1 MELSVLNIQ
10 GKDSGKKVVLSD
22 EIFGIEPNE
31 HVVWLDVK
39 QFLANQ
45 RQGTHKAKERAEVAR
60 STRKLKRQKGTG
72 GARAGSMKSPLF
84 KGGGRIFGPVPRD
97 YSFKLNKKVKTLAR
111 QSAFA
116 AKAQAGEVS
125 VLENFS
131 METPKTKG
139 FLAILNALSLTDTK
153 TLVILPEDNQ
163 NIYLSGRNLPKTKVI
178 SAAQVNTYDL
188 VNATRLVI
196 LEDAV
201 AKIESSFSK

>member
-97 YSFKLNKKVKTLAR
+97 YSFKLNKKLR
-111 QSAFA
+111 LWH
-116 AKAQAGEVS
+116 VS
-125 VLENFS
+125 LHLLQKHKQVR
-131 METPKTKG
+131 
-139 FLAILNALSLTDTK
+139 FL
-153 TLVILPEDNQ
+153 
-163 NIYLSGRNLPKTKVI
+163 Y
-178 SAAQVNTYDL
+178 
-188 VNATRLVI
+188 
-196 LEDAV
+196 
-201 AKIESSFSK
+201 

>member
-1 MELSVLNIQ
+1 MKLKIYDSKGAATAKSVTLA
-10 GKDSGKKVVLSD
+10 D
-22 EIFGIEPNE
+22 EVFGIEPNN
-31 HVVWLDVK
+31 HAIYLDVK
-39 QFLANQ
+39 QHLANK
-45 RQGTHKAKERAEVAR
+45 RQGTHKSKERNEIAG
-60 STRKLKRQKGTG
+60 STRKIKRQKGTG

-131 METPKTKG
+131 LETPKTKG